1 MDGIDA
7 MYIQF
12 LYSVIL
18 AYVLQKLLNLIFET
32 RMFLSYALYVQ
43 IFLLIYKAAEAE
55 LNKMCI
61 KLIKFVA

>member
-1 MDGIDA
+1 MHGIDA

-12 LYSVIL
+12 LYSVFL
-18 AYVLQKLLNLIFET
+18 AYVLQKLLNLTFET
-32 RMFLSYALYVQ
+32 RMFLSYALYIQ
-43 IFLLIYKAAEAE
+43 IFLLISKAAEAE